1 MNLDEIVNRRL
12 TVGLIWLTVAAGSVY
27 LFVFEPGKTGFF
39 LDCPFRVL
47 TGLNCPGCGTT
58 RGLHRLLHGDVIGAF
73 QFNPIMFLLLP
84 ILLFVLIRH
93 TIAVIR
99 QQPVR
104 GNQLR
109 PVYIWMFFA
118 VVMSFWIFRNT
129 PYYPF
134 VT

>member
-1 MNLDEIVNRRL
+1 MKLDEIVNRRL
-12 TVGLIWLTVAAGSVY
+12 TVGLIWLMTVAASVY
-27 LFVFEPGKTGFF
+27 IFIFEPGKTGFF
-39 LDCPFRVL
+39 LDCPFRVM
-47 TGLNCPGCGTT
+47 TGFNCPGCGTT
-58 RGLHRLLHGDVIGAF
+58 RGLHRLLHGDIVGAF

-99 QQPVR
+99 RMPVR
-104 GNQLR
+104 GNR
-109 PVYIWMFFA
+109 VSPGFIWMFLI

-134 VT
+134 V